1 MAAGSSGKW
10 RWPHGERRL
19 PAGHASK
26 QNQEELVKITNT
38 LAIALGLTALAASAV
53 PVAAQTLEAIEQ
65 RGSIIVGIQGDNPP
79 YGFLD
84 SQGQNDGYDAEV
96 ARLLGEF
103 VGKPVEFNIVTN
115 QNRIAALQT
124 GRVDV
129 IFATLSM
136 TAERAEALQYSQPYA
151 EQPFYVLAPTDL
163 EIAGVEDLAG
173 LTLGVPR
180 GAIMDLQLTALA
192 TESEI
197 LRFDDDSS
205 NVQALLS
212 GQVDAIGGSMFYE
225 ERLDQQAPGRFE
237 NKFSTGSLYIGA
249 GARLGD
255 AEWNAT
261 LNAFIEDAT
270 ASGKLN
276 ELYQKWFDM
285 ELPDM
290 STPVEGVSW
299 TVQ

>member
-1 MAAGSSGKW
+1 MKNLFKS
-10 RWPHGERRL
+10 
-19 PAGHASK
+19 
-26 QNQEELVKITNT
+26 I
-38 LAIALGLTALAASAV
+38 AIAGLASLALSTVAS
-53 PVAAQTLEAIEQ
+53 AQTLESIEG
-65 RGSIIVGIQGDNPP
+65 RGKLIVGIQGDNPP

-84 SQGQNDGYDAEV
+84 SQGQNDGYDAAV

-103 VGKPVEFNIVTN
+103 LGQPVEFNVVTN

-136 TAERAEALQYSQPYA
+136 TAERAQAVQYSKPYA
-151 EQPFYVLAPTDL
+151 EQPFFVLAPTDM
-163 EIAGVEDLAG
+163 EVAGVEDLSG
-173 LTLGVPR
+173 KTIGVPR

-225 ERLDQQAPGRFE
+225 ERLNQQAPGKFE

-249 GARLGD
+249 GARLDD
-255 AEWNAT
+255 AAWNGK
-261 LNAFIEDAT
+261 LNAFLDEVT
-270 ASGKLN
+270 ANGKLAA
-276 ELYQKWFDM
+276 LYQQWFNM
-285 ELPDM
+285 ELPEM
-290 STPVEGVSW
+290 TTPVEGVSW
-299 TVQ
+299 AAE